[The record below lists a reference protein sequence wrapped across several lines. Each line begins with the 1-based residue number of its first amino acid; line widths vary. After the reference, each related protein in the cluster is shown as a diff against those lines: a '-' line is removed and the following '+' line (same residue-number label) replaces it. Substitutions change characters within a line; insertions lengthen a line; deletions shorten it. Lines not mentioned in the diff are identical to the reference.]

1 MQRRELLGTSAAA
14 NAFRVLPSD
23 SVLEAARAADKRR
36 ATGQPLGRLHG
47 LPIPVKDSINT
58 AALPTTNGT
67 RAAFPPTLMPALP
80 QGDSNTVSIDG
91 RSVDLFTAIGRNV
104 APGSLGGLSCLVLPA
119 GMTRSGLPV
128 GIEFDAPPGEDRQ
141 LLALGL
147 SLQRAL
153 GPVPAPAAH
162 G

>member
-1 MQRRELLGTSAAA
+1 MRAASAIRRSRLSYEILRYLRSGGESMQRRELLGTSAAA

-58 AALPTTNGT
+58 AALPTTN
-67 RAAFPPTLMPALP
+67 
-80 QGDSNTVSIDG
+80 
-91 RSVDLFTAIGRNV
+91 VDLFTAIGRNV